1 MADWKI
7 TEAISNGIEKGLD
20 KIADKIS
27 EGIIE
32 LFSKIGI
39 ALLDG
44 AGVLIIILAIYYIFK
59 YMFTTKKEKQE
70 DNVNVLVC
78 LGGIYFIVKM
88 FGVMLN

>member
-20 KIADKIS
+20 KITDKLT
-27 EGIIE
+27 EGIME
-32 LFSKIGI
+32 MLSKIGI

-44 AGVLIIILAIYYIFK
+44 AGTLIVILAMYYIFK
-59 YMFTTKKEKQE
+59 YMFTTKREKQE
-70 DNVNVLVC
+70 ENINVLVC

-88 FGVMLN
+88 FGVMLS